1 MKCLLSVVL
10 VALGVVLSGCVHSIK
25 IKPGSPAPRVS
36 INPASPADRAFVP
49 MIASYFQKAGYQVVR
64 GGASDYDLNFGTSD
78 ERVYVDAAMIMYSH
92 GEKVTDGS
100 ARVFARSRYT
110 DQASVVN
117 EAVAEALHDLEVPV
131 VRTIASH

>member
-1 MKCLLSVVL
+1 MKCMLSVVL

-49 MIASYFQKAGYQVVR
+49 MIASYFQKAGY
-64 GGASDYDLNFGTSD
+64 SDYDLNFGMSD
-78 ERVYVDAAMIMYSH
+78 ERVYVEVAMIMYSH

-100 ARVFARSRYT
+100 ARVFARPRYT
-110 DQASVVN
+110 DQPSVAS
-117 EAVAEALHDLEVPV
+117 EAVAEALHDLEVPL